1 LALAAKKSQKEAI
14 RVGLNKLRAAGVSLD
29 DVSPEGISRLAAEFG
44 KNKDTNL
51 AVVYTLG
58 RAPDPTAAQTLAA
71 IERCVVDKDLKK
83 EIRRAFFK
91 LGQKGLVSPHVDA
104 VETRG
109 VSLFRQES
117 SVEAYMS
124 AVDGGG
130 GRLLWIAKP
139 QPNHGLQ
146 VIQAMLHDR
155 EGLLRIGAAQMPRKE
170 LRKMAADIKQQHGVT
185 MIAVPWEFADH
196 KLYEGYEKA
205 KARGQSGLEN
215 FYEVRSIIATGK
227 PTEQLHP
234 IYNKIDRYDVRD
246 GPWREAS
253 RRLLDEPELR
263 YWILTDD
270 WLQAF
275 LPQLEEAQTSRL
287 VLNPAQK
294 EERSAA
300 IVRDAVKNLCSG
312 DNGKAFQ
319 RRMEDMALYFFE
331 TGRAAQAKLSL
342 AIALQAAEGDP
353 GPLDVS
359 FLTGLVQKSFAFLLA
374 QSKAKREEEPSLII
388 KP

>member
-1 LALAAKKSQKEAI
+1 LASKKSLGEVI
-14 RVGLNKLRAAGVSLD
+14 RIGLNKLREAEVALD
-29 DVSPEGISRLAAEFG
+29 DVSPEGIRRVAAEFG
-44 KNKDTNL
+44 KSKETDL

-58 RAPDPTAAQTLAA
+58 RTPDPAAAQTLAA
-71 IERCVVDKDLKK
+71 FAQRAADKDVKK

-91 LGQKGLVSPHVDA
+91 LGQKGLITPREDARETSGVSPFDH
-104 VETRG
+104 G
-109 VSLFRQES
+109 P

-130 GRLLWIAKP
+130 GRLIWIAKP
-139 QPNHGLQ
+139 QPNHGLR

-155 EGLLRIGAAQMPRKE
+155 EGLLRIGSANMPRKE
-170 LRKMAADIKQQHGVT
+170 LRRMAADIKQQHGVT
-185 MIAVPWEFADH
+185 MIPIPWQFADH
-196 KLYEGYEKA
+196 ALYEGYEKA
-205 KARGQSGLEN
+205 KAHGQTGLEN
-215 FYEVRSIIATGK
+215 FYELRSMIATGK
-227 PTEQLHP
+227 PTEQSHP
-234 IYNKIDRYDVRD
+234 IYNKLDRNEVRD

-253 RRLLDEPELR
+253 RRLLEEPELR

-294 EERSAA
+294 EERFAVIA
-300 IVRDAVKNLCSG
+300 RDAVKELCSG

-331 TGRAAQAKLSL
+331 TGRPAQAKLSL
-342 AIALQAAEGDP
+342 AIALQASEGDP

-359 FLTGLVQKSFAFLLA
+359 FFTGLIQKSFAFLLA
-374 QSKAKREEEPSLII
+374 QLKAKKEEDPSLII